1 MKNKV
6 WIHNSFFGYAKMT
19 EKQMQVIQR
28 ADTVRP
34 QSKAI
39 AGQIEELSKALY
51 ESLKVRVK

>member
-6 WIHNSFFGYAKMT
+6 WRHNSFFGYAKMT

-39 AGQIEELSKALY
+39 AEQIETLSKALY